1 MISMGVWQM
10 TAKKNKYERLPTA
23 FHDSGHSSS
32 FITSI
37 LYGDYPP
44 ENKSEASN
52 KNPVQ

>member
-1 MISMGVWQM
+1 M

-37 LYGDYPP
+37 LYGDYAP

-52 KNPVQ
+52 KNPVK